1 MNRFHC
7 TIQKGEINL
16 FTWPQHVL
24 AVILY
29 WRVKIRLA
37 YISCKVFFSQLKIFD
52 YYFKVIF
59 RITIQYDKRE
69 FKSPGR
75 RLAEDKIE

>member
-1 MNRFHC
+1 MASTCFGRDF
-7 TIQKGEINL
+7 I
-16 FTWPQHVL
+16 L
-24 AVILY
+24 ARKNPPCLYILQ
-29 WRVKIRLA
+29 
-37 YISCKVFFSQLKIFD
+37 SFFSQLKIFD